1 MYITARPD
9 LLFIDFCPVTGGV
22 RSQCVPV
29 WDWPGHRATGLS
41 ATVAGSRKW
50 ATIMSSFVL
59 NLQQTAMNH
68 PGVQDTAGVCLKIAT
83 EHDQWTAHWTWVC

>member
-41 ATVAGSRKW
+41 ATVAGSEPPS
-50 ATIMSSFVL
+50 SSFVL

-68 PGVQDTAGVCLKIAT
+68 PGVQDTAGVCLKITT
-83 EHDQWTAHWTWVC
+83 EHDQ